1 MTVDSPVGKL
11 TVRPYDHQ
19 VMFPMFMGVT
29 QKVPGYD
36 FLIASDIVTISGEDV
51 MPTIE
56 EIKKARGQ

>member
-1 MTVDSPVGKL
+1 MANTLSLHDALPIS
-11 TVRPYDHQ
+11 
-19 VMFPMFMGVT
+19 
-29 QKVPGYD
+29 GYD